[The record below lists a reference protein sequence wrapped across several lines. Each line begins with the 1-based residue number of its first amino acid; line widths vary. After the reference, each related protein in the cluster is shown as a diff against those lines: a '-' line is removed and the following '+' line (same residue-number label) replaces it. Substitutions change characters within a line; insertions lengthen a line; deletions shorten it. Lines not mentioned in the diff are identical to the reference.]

1 MEKIRTN
8 HIRVE
13 FLWKEFLEDYDFFKI
28 EYGDV
33 DFDNITGIYCKLEGL
48 CPNSAICAF
57 NKMAK
62 NAQPGESSKHRILLF
77 ASSKKEKVTVAQLQ
91 ECMKKVNV
99 KIKQITYCP
108 AHNEGIYTYNMLNLL
123 LSMIPNRN
131 KTLSYAHGKLICGTC
146 SSIYN
151 KGRSAG
157 EELGLHISFD
167 YDNLLTAHTLTFAEE
182 DRVEQKKKKGSSV
195 YHLEFDEKR
204 IYFSSKKKKGT
215 QEYYNHPS
223 FLRKDNKNR
232 IPFLGFGDVEHFE
245 ESQAYIIRTVL
256 QEFLTTYSKYISVDP
271 IEYKK
276 PMLLKAQD
284 AEFKKEDELLRDMLS
299 TSWIDIVC
307 HTSEAGVEELRNLI
321 EQKSREYIKK
331 LFSNN
336 FEGCYEKDKS
346 KKQICIRIVGDKY
359 QEGELSDSKRKALD
373 HRRLKEKVDLIE
385 KKIPTQD
392 VMIKSEI
399 EMATI
404 KNIFR
409 QILIKDYCIKE
420 TLPQYMI
427 DRFKGCVITY
437 AEKKT
442 NDLYYFVQLTIGKDG
457 LIIYKVEEPRL
468 SHDDVITVMGEN
480 FESYEY
486 HIPAFK
492 KGYNK
497 NFIYCIEKDGI
508 TYNIYDTCEFVFPE
522 MEEIHQALVEL
533 KNVQVPVV
541 IYHDLMD
548 MVQRDESKVLCKQ
561 RIREYADNVP
571 HDLFYSDIKKLGKEA
586 PLEEKLTRKLM
597 RFVTSKYNI
606 KKGQDF
612 RTAGRSE
619 ETLAACVNVHY
630 WKQDAKLWKYCAGPN
645 TKGKFDSI
653 NHKVYVRELVS
664 DMTPNE
670 AFVNELIY
678 SLGDGWNKINEFS
691 VHPSIFKFL
700 KERLEIYKAQEQLNE
715 LTKKLKYKYFLG

>member
-1 MEKIRTN
+1 MI
-8 HIRVE
+8 VE

-28 EYGDV
+28 EYDNV
-33 DFDNITGIYCKLEGL
+33 DFDNITSIYCKLEGL
-48 CPNSAICAF
+48 YPNSAICAF

-62 NAQPGESSKHRILLF
+62 NTQSGESSKHRIFLF
-77 ASSKKEKVTVAQLQ
+77 ASSKKEKLTMALLQ
-91 ECMKKVNV
+91 ECLKKVNV
-99 KIKQITYCP
+99 KIKQITYRP
-108 AHNEGIYTYNMLNLL
+108 AYDEGIHTNNMLNLL

-151 KGRSAG
+151 KVRSAG

-167 YDNLLTAHTLTFAEE
+167 YDNLLTARTLTFAEE
-182 DRVEQKKKKGSSV
+182 DKVKKNNKKDSPV

-215 QEYYNHPS
+215 KEYYNHPS
-223 FLRKDNKNR
+223 VFRKDNKNH
-232 IPFLGFGDVEHFE
+232 IPFLGFSDIEHFE
-245 ESQAYIIRTVL
+245 ESQAYLIRSVL
-256 QEFLTTYSKYISVDP
+256 QDFLTTYSKYVFVNP

-276 PMLLKAQD
+276 PTLLKAQD

-299 TSWIDIVC
+299 TSWIEIAC
-307 HTSEAGVEELRNLI
+307 HTTETGVEKLRSLI

-331 LFSNN
+331 LFGNS
-336 FEGCYEKDKS
+336 FEGCHEKDKS
-346 KKQICIRIVGDKY
+346 RKQICIRIVGDKD
-359 QEGELSDSKRKALD
+359 QEEKLSDSEHQTLD
-373 HRRLKEKVDLIE
+373 YRRLKEKMELIE

-399 EMATI
+399 EAATI

-420 TLPQYMI
+420 ALPQYMI

-437 AEKKT
+437 AEKKKK
-442 NDLYYFVQLTIGKDG
+442 NLYYFVQLTIGKDG
-457 LIIYKVEEPRL
+457 SIAYKVGEPQL
-468 SHDDVITVMGEN
+468 THDGVITVLGEN

-492 KGYNK
+492 KGYNE

-522 MEEIHQALVEL
+522 MEEIHRALVGL
-533 KNVQVPVV
+533 KNIQVPVEV
-541 IYHDLMD
+541 YHDLMD
-548 MVQRDESKVLCKQ
+548 MVQSNESKVLCKQ
-561 RIREYADNVP
+561 RIREYADNVS

-586 PLEEKLTRKLM
+586 PPEEKLTRKLM

-645 TKGKFDSI
+645 TKGNFHSI
-653 NHKVYVRELVS
+653 NHKVYVREILS
-664 DMTPNE
+664 DITPDE

-715 LTKKLKYKYFLG
+715 LTKKVK

>member
-1 MEKIRTN
+1 MI
-8 HIRVE
+8 VE

-28 EYGDV
+28 EYDNV
-33 DFDNITGIYCKLEGL
+33 DFDNITSIYCKLEGL
-48 CPNSAICAF
+48 YPNSAICAF

-62 NAQPGESSKHRILLF
+62 NTQSGESSKHRIFLF
-77 ASSKKEKVTVAQLQ
+77 ASSKKEKLTMALLQ
-91 ECMKKVNV
+91 ECLKKVNV
-99 KIKQITYCP
+99 KIKQITYRP
-108 AHNEGIYTYNMLNLL
+108 AYDEGIHTNNMLNLL

-167 YDNLLTAHTLTFAEE
+167 YDNLLTARTLTFAEE
-182 DRVEQKKKKGSSV
+182 DKVKKNNKKDSPV

-215 QEYYNHPS
+215 KEYYNHPS
-223 FLRKDNKNR
+223 VFRKDNKNH
-232 IPFLGFGDVEHFE
+232 IPFLGFSDIEHFE
-245 ESQAYIIRTVL
+245 ESQAYLIRSVP
-256 QEFLTTYSKYISVDP
+256 QDFLTTYSKYVFVNP

-276 PMLLKAQD
+276 PTLLKAQD

-299 TSWIDIVC
+299 TSWIEIAC
-307 HTSEAGVEELRNLI
+307 HTTETGVEKLRSLI

-331 LFSNN
+331 LFGNS
-336 FEGCYEKDKS
+336 FEGCHEKDKS
-346 KKQICIRIVGDKY
+346 RKQICIRIVGDKD
-359 QEGELSDSKRKALD
+359 QEEKLSDSEHQTLD
-373 HRRLKEKVDLIE
+373 YRRLKEKMELIE

-399 EMATI
+399 EAATI

-420 TLPQYMI
+420 ALPQYMI

-437 AEKKT
+437 AEKKKK
-442 NDLYYFVQLTIGKDG
+442 NLYYFVQLTIGKDG
-457 LIIYKVEEPRL
+457 SIAYKVGEPQL
-468 SHDDVITVMGEN
+468 THDGVITVLGEN

-492 KGYNK
+492 KGYNE

-522 MEEIHQALVEL
+522 MEEIHRALVGL
-533 KNVQVPVV
+533 KNIQVPVEV
-541 IYHDLMD
+541 YHDLMD
-548 MVQRDESKVLCKQ
+548 MVQSNESKVLCKQ
-561 RIREYADNVP
+561 RIREYADNVS

-586 PLEEKLTRKLM
+586 PPEEKLTRKLM

-645 TKGKFDSI
+645 TKGNFHSI
-653 NHKVYVRELVS
+653 NHKVYVREILS
-664 DMTPNE
+664 DITPDE

-715 LTKKLKYKYFLG
+715 LTKKVK

>member
-1 MEKIRTN
+1 MI
-8 HIRVE
+8 VE

-28 EYGDV
+28 EYDNV
-33 DFDNITGIYCKLEGL
+33 DFDNITSIYCKLEGL
-48 CPNSAICAF
+48 YPNSAICAF

-62 NAQPGESSKHRILLF
+62 NTQSGESSKHRIFLF
-77 ASSKKEKVTVAQLQ
+77 ASSKKEKLTMALLQ
-91 ECMKKVNV
+91 ECLKKVNV
-99 KIKQITYCP
+99 KIKQITYRP
-108 AHNEGIYTYNMLNLL
+108 AYDEGIHTNNMLNLL

-167 YDNLLTAHTLTFAEE
+167 YDNLLTARTLTFAEE
-182 DRVEQKKKKGSSV
+182 DKVKKNNKKDSPV

-215 QEYYNHPS
+215 KEYYNHPS
-223 FLRKDNKNR
+223 VFRKDNKNH
-232 IPFLGFGDVEHFE
+232 IPFLGFSDIEHFE
-245 ESQAYIIRTVL
+245 ESQAYLIRSVL
-256 QEFLTTYSKYISVDP
+256 QDFLTTYSKYVFVNP

-276 PMLLKAQD
+276 PTLLKAQD

-299 TSWIDIVC
+299 TSWIEIAC
-307 HTSEAGVEELRNLI
+307 HTTETGVEKLRSLI

-331 LFSNN
+331 LFGNS
-336 FEGCYEKDKS
+336 FEGCHEKDKS
-346 KKQICIRIVGDKY
+346 RKQICIRIVGDKD
-359 QEGELSDSKRKALD
+359 QEEKLSDSEHQTLD
-373 HRRLKEKVDLIE
+373 YRRLKEKMELIE

-399 EMATI
+399 EAATI

-420 TLPQYMI
+420 ALPQYMI

-437 AEKKT
+437 AEKKKK
-442 NDLYYFVQLTIGKDG
+442 NLYYFVQLTIGKDG
-457 LIIYKVEEPRL
+457 SIAYKVGEPRL
-468 SHDDVITVMGEN
+468 THDGMITVLGEN

-492 KGYNK
+492 KGYNE

-522 MEEIHQALVEL
+522 MEEIHRALVGL
-533 KNVQVPVV
+533 KNIQVPVEV
-541 IYHDLMD
+541 YHDLMD
-548 MVQRDESKVLCKQ
+548 MVQSNESKVLCKQ
-561 RIREYADNVP
+561 RIREYADNVS

-586 PLEEKLTRKLM
+586 PPEEKLTRKLM

-645 TKGKFDSI
+645 TKGNFHSI
-653 NHKVYVRELVS
+653 NHKVYVREILS
-664 DMTPNE
+664 DITPDE

-715 LTKKLKYKYFLG
+715 LTKKVK

>member
-1 MEKIRTN
+1 MI
-8 HIRVE
+8 VE

-28 EYGDV
+28 EYDNV
-33 DFDNITGIYCKLEGL
+33 DFDNITSIYCKLEGL
-48 CPNSAICAF
+48 YPNSAICAF

-62 NAQPGESSKHRILLF
+62 NTQSGESSKHRIFLF
-77 ASSKKEKVTVAQLQ
+77 ASSKKEKLTMALLQ
-91 ECMKKVNV
+91 ECLKKVNV
-99 KIKQITYCP
+99 KIKQITYRP
-108 AHNEGIYTYNMLNLL
+108 AYDEGIHTNNMLNLL

-167 YDNLLTAHTLTFAEE
+167 YDNLLTARTLTFAEE
-182 DRVEQKKKKGSSV
+182 DKVKKNNKKDSPV

-215 QEYYNHPS
+215 KEYYNHPS
-223 FLRKDNKNR
+223 VFRKDNKNH
-232 IPFLGFGDVEHFE
+232 IPFLGFSDIEHFE
-245 ESQAYIIRTVL
+245 ESQAYLIRSVL
-256 QEFLTTYSKYISVDP
+256 QDFLTTYSKYVFVNP

-276 PMLLKAQD
+276 PTLLKAQD

-299 TSWIDIVC
+299 TSWIEIAC
-307 HTSEAGVEELRNLI
+307 HTTETGVEKLRSLI

-331 LFSNN
+331 LFGNS
-336 FEGCYEKDKS
+336 FEGCHEKDKS
-346 KKQICIRIVGDKY
+346 RKQICIRIVGDKD
-359 QEGELSDSKRKALD
+359 QEEKLSDSEHQTLD
-373 HRRLKEKVDLIE
+373 YRRLKEKMELIE

-399 EMATI
+399 EAATI

-420 TLPQYMI
+420 ALPQYMI

-437 AEKKT
+437 AEKKKK
-442 NDLYYFVQLTIGKDG
+442 NLYYFVQLTIGKDG
-457 LIIYKVEEPRL
+457 SIAYKVGEPRL
-468 SHDDVITVMGEN
+468 THDGMITILGEN
-480 FESYEY
+480 FESHEY
-486 HIPAFK
+486 HIPVFK
-492 KGYNK
+492 KGYNE

-522 MEEIHQALVEL
+522 MEEIHRALVGL
-533 KNVQVPVV
+533 KNIQVPVEV
-541 IYHDLMD
+541 YHDLMD
-548 MVQRDESKVLCKQ
+548 MVQSNESKVLCKQ
-561 RIREYADNVP
+561 RIREYADNVS

-586 PLEEKLTRKLM
+586 PPEEKLTRKLM

-645 TKGKFDSI
+645 TKGNFHSI
-653 NHKVYVRELVS
+653 NHKVYVREILS
-664 DMTPNE
+664 DITPDE

-715 LTKKLKYKYFLG
+715 LTKKVK

>member
-1 MEKIRTN
+1 MI
-8 HIRVE
+8 VE

-28 EYGDV
+28 EYDNV
-33 DFDNITGIYCKLEGL
+33 DFDNITSIYCKLEGL
-48 CPNSAICAF
+48 YPNSAICAF

-62 NAQPGESSKHRILLF
+62 NTQSGESSKHRIFLF
-77 ASSKKEKVTVAQLQ
+77 ASSKKEKLTMALLQ
-91 ECMKKVNV
+91 ECLKKVNV
-99 KIKQITYCP
+99 KIKQITYRP
-108 AHNEGIYTYNMLNLL
+108 AYDEGIHTNNMLNLL

-167 YDNLLTAHTLTFAEE
+167 YDNLLTARTLTFAEE
-182 DRVEQKKKKGSSV
+182 DKVKKNNKKDSPV

-215 QEYYNHPS
+215 KEYYNHPS
-223 FLRKDNKNR
+223 VFRKDNKNH
-232 IPFLGFGDVEHFE
+232 IPFLGFSDIEHFE
-245 ESQAYIIRTVL
+245 ESQAYLIRSVL
-256 QEFLTTYSKYISVDP
+256 QDFLTTYSKYVFVNP

-276 PMLLKAQD
+276 PTLLKAQD

-299 TSWIDIVC
+299 TSWIEIAC
-307 HTSEAGVEELRNLI
+307 HTTETGVEKLRSLI

-331 LFSNN
+331 LFGNS
-336 FEGCYEKDKS
+336 FEGCHEKDKS
-346 KKQICIRIVGDKY
+346 RKQICIRIVGDKD
-359 QEGELSDSKRKALD
+359 QEEKLSDSEHQTLD
-373 HRRLKEKVDLIE
+373 YRRLKEKMELIE

-399 EMATI
+399 EAATI

-420 TLPQYMI
+420 ALPQYMI

-437 AEKKT
+437 AEKKKK
-442 NDLYYFVQLTIGKDG
+442 NLYYFVQLTIGKDG
-457 LIIYKVEEPRL
+457 SIAYKVGEPQL
-468 SHDDVITVMGEN
+468 THDGVITVLGEN

-492 KGYNK
+492 KGYNE

-522 MEEIHQALVEL
+522 MEEIHRALVGL
-533 KNVQVPVV
+533 KNIQVPVEV
-541 IYHDLMD
+541 YHALMD
-548 MVQRDESKVLCKQ
+548 MVQSNESKVLCKQ
-561 RIREYADNVP
+561 RIREYADNVS

-586 PLEEKLTRKLM
+586 PPEEKLTRKLM

-645 TKGKFDSI
+645 TKGNFHSI
-653 NHKVYVRELVS
+653 NHKVYVREILS
-664 DMTPNE
+664 DITPDE

-715 LTKKLKYKYFLG
+715 LTKKVK

>member
-1 MEKIRTN
+1 MI
-8 HIRVE
+8 VE

-28 EYGDV
+28 EYDNV
-33 DFDNITGIYCKLEGL
+33 DFDNITSIYCKLEGL
-48 CPNSAICAF
+48 YPNSAICAF

-62 NAQPGESSKHRILLF
+62 NTQSGESSKHRIFLF
-77 ASSKKEKVTVAQLQ
+77 ASSKKEKLTMALLQ
-91 ECMKKVNV
+91 ECLKKVNV
-99 KIKQITYCP
+99 KIKQITYRP
-108 AHNEGIYTYNMLNLL
+108 AYDEGIHTNNMLNLL

-167 YDNLLTAHTLTFAEE
+167 YDNLLTARTLTFAEE
-182 DRVEQKKKKGSSV
+182 DKVKKNNKKDSPV

-215 QEYYNHPS
+215 KEYYNHPS
-223 FLRKDNKNR
+223 VFRKDNKNH
-232 IPFLGFGDVEHFE
+232 IPFLGFSDIEHFE
-245 ESQAYIIRTVL
+245 ESQAYLIRSVL
-256 QEFLTTYSKYISVDP
+256 QDFLTTYSKYVFVNP

-276 PMLLKAQD
+276 PTLLKAQD

-299 TSWIDIVC
+299 TSWIEIAC
-307 HTSEAGVEELRNLI
+307 HTTETGVEKLRSLI

-331 LFSNN
+331 LFGNS
-336 FEGCYEKDKS
+336 FEGCHEKGKS
-346 KKQICIRIVGDKY
+346 RKQICIRIVGDKD
-359 QEGELSDSKRKALD
+359 QEEKLSDSEHQTLD
-373 HRRLKEKVDLIE
+373 YRRLKEKMELIE

-399 EMATI
+399 EAATI

-420 TLPQYMI
+420 ALPQYMI

-437 AEKKT
+437 AEKKKK
-442 NDLYYFVQLTIGKDG
+442 NLYYFVQLTIGKDG
-457 LIIYKVEEPRL
+457 SIAYKVGEPQL
-468 SHDDVITVMGEN
+468 THDGVITVLGEN

-492 KGYNK
+492 KGYNE

-522 MEEIHQALVEL
+522 MEEIHRALVGL
-533 KNVQVPVV
+533 KNIQVPVEV
-541 IYHDLMD
+541 YHDLMD
-548 MVQRDESKVLCKQ
+548 MVQSNESKVLCKQ
-561 RIREYADNVP
+561 RIREYADNVS

-586 PLEEKLTRKLM
+586 PPEEKLTRKLM

-645 TKGKFDSI
+645 TKGNFHSI
-653 NHKVYVRELVS
+653 NHKVYVREILS
-664 DMTPNE
+664 DITPDE

-715 LTKKLKYKYFLG
+715 LTKKVK

>member
-62 NAQPGESSKHRILLF
+62 NAQPGESSKHRIFLF

-245 ESQAYIIRTVL
+245 ESQAYIIRT
-256 QEFLTTYSKYISVDP
+256 
-271 IEYKK
+271 
-276 PMLLKAQD
+276 
-284 AEFKKEDELLRDMLS
+284 
-299 TSWIDIVC
+299 
-307 HTSEAGVEELRNLI
+307 
-321 EQKSREYIKK
+321 
-331 LFSNN
+331 
-336 FEGCYEKDKS
+336 
-346 KKQICIRIVGDKY
+346 VGDKY

>member
-8 HIRVE
+8 HMIVE

-28 EYGDV
+28 EYGNV
-33 DFDNITGIYCKLEGL
+33 DFDNITSIYCKLEGL
-48 CPNSAICAF
+48 YPNSAICAF

-62 NAQPGESSKHRILLF
+62 NTQPGESSKHRIFLF
-77 ASSKKEKVTVAQLQ
+77 ASSKKEKLTMALLQ
-91 ECMKKVNV
+91 ECLKNVNV
-99 KIKQITYCP
+99 KIKQITYRP
-108 AHNEGIYTYNMLNLL
+108 AYDEGIYTNNMLNLL

-131 KTLSYAHGKLICGTC
+131 KALSYAHGKLICGTC

-167 YDNLLTAHTLTFAEE
+167 YDNLLTARTLTFAEE
-182 DRVEQKKKKGSSV
+182 DKIKKKNKKDSLV

-215 QEYYNHPS
+215 KEYYNHPS
-223 FLRKDNKNR
+223 VFRKDNKNH
-232 IPFLGFGDVEHFE
+232 IPFLGFGDIEHFE
-245 ESQAYIIRTVL
+245 ESQAYLIRSVL
-256 QEFLTTYSKYISVDP
+256 QDFLTTYSKYVSVNP

-276 PMLLKAQD
+276 PTLLKAQD
-284 AEFKKEDELLRDMLS
+284 AEFRKEDELLRDMLS
-299 TSWIDIVC
+299 TSWIEIAC
-307 HTSEAGVEELRNLI
+307 HTTETGVEKLRNLI

-331 LFSNN
+331 LFGNS
-336 FEGCYEKDKS
+336 FEGYHEKDKS
-346 KKQICIRIVGDKY
+346 RKQICIRIVGDKD
-359 QEGELSDSKRKALD
+359 QEEKLSDSERQTLD
-373 HRRLKEKVDLIE
+373 YRRLKEKMELIE

-399 EMATI
+399 EAATI

-409 QILIKDYCIKE
+409 QILIKDYCIKGA
-420 TLPQYMI
+420 LPQYMI

-437 AEKKT
+437 AERKT
-442 NDLYYFVQLTIGKDG
+442 NSSLYYFIQLTIDKDG
-457 LIIYKVEEPRL
+457 SIAYKVEEPRL
-468 SHDDVITVMGEN
+468 PHDNVITVMGES
-480 FESYEY
+480 FESHEY
-486 HIPAFK
+486 HIPAFN

-497 NFIYCIEKDGI
+497 DFIYCIEKDGI

-522 MEEIHQALVEL
+522 MEEIHRALVEL
-533 KNVQVPVV
+533 KNVQVPVEV
-541 IYHDLMD
+541 YNGLMD
-548 MVQRDESKVLCKQ
+548 MVQSNESKALCRR
-561 RIREYADNVP
+561 RINEYADTV
-571 HDLFYSDIKKLGKEA
+571 HHGLLYADIRKLGKEA
-586 PLEEKLTRKLM
+586 PKEEKLTLKLM

-612 RTAGRSE
+612 RTASRSE

-630 WKQDAKLWKYCAGPN
+630 WKQDTKLWKYCAGPN
-645 TKGKFDSI
+645 TKGNFHSI
-653 NHKVYVRELVS
+653 NHKVYVRELLS
-664 DMTPNE
+664 DITPNE

-700 KERLEIYKAQEQLNE
+700 KEHLEVYKAQEQLNE
-715 LTKKLKYKYFLG
+715 LTKKVK

>member
-1 MEKIRTN
+1 MI
-8 HIRVE
+8 VE

-28 EYGDV
+28 EYDNV
-33 DFDNITGIYCKLEGL
+33 DFDNITSIYCKLEGL
-48 CPNSAICAF
+48 YPNSAICAF

-62 NAQPGESSKHRILLF
+62 NTQSGESSKHRIFLF
-77 ASSKKEKVTVAQLQ
+77 ASSKKEKLTMALLQ
-91 ECMKKVNV
+91 ECLKKVNV
-99 KIKQITYCP
+99 KIKQITYRP
-108 AHNEGIYTYNMLNLL
+108 AYDEGIHTNNMLNLL

-167 YDNLLTAHTLTFAEE
+167 YDNLLTARTLTFAEE
-182 DRVEQKKKKGSSV
+182 DKVKKNNKKDSPV

-215 QEYYNHPS
+215 KEYYNHPS
-223 FLRKDNKNR
+223 VFRKDNKNH
-232 IPFLGFGDVEHFE
+232 IPFLGFSDIEHFE
-245 ESQAYIIRTVL
+245 ESQAYLIRSVL
-256 QEFLTTYSKYISVDP
+256 QDFLTTYSKYVFVNP

-276 PMLLKAQD
+276 PTLLKAQD

-299 TSWIDIVC
+299 TSWIEIAC
-307 HTSEAGVEELRNLI
+307 HTTETGVEKLRSLI

-331 LFSNN
+331 LFGNS
-336 FEGCYEKDKS
+336 FEGCHEKDKS
-346 KKQICIRIVGDKY
+346 RKQICIRIVGDKD
-359 QEGELSDSKRKALD
+359 QEEKLSDSEHQTLD
-373 HRRLKEKVDLIE
+373 YRRLKEKMELIE

-399 EMATI
+399 EAATI

-420 TLPQYMI
+420 ALPQYMI

-437 AEKKT
+437 AEKKKK
-442 NDLYYFVQLTIGKDG
+442 NLYYFVQLTIGKDG
-457 LIIYKVEEPRL
+457 SIAYKVGEPQL
-468 SHDDVITVMGEN
+468 THDGVITVLGEN

-492 KGYNK
+492 KGYNE

-522 MEEIHQALVEL
+522 MEEIHRALVGL
-533 KNVQVPVV
+533 KNIQVPVEV
-541 IYHDLMD
+541 YHDLMD
-548 MVQRDESKVLCKQ
+548 MVQSNESKVLCKQ
-561 RIREYADNVP
+561 RIREYADNVS

-586 PLEEKLTRKLM
+586 PPEEKLTRKLM

-645 TKGKFDSI
+645 TKGNFHSI
-653 NHKVYVRELVS
+653 NHKVYVREILS
-664 DMTPNE
+664 DITPDE

-678 SLGDGWNKINEFS
+678 SLVDGWNKINEFS

-715 LTKKLKYKYFLG
+715 LTKKVK

>member
-8 HIRVE
+8 HMIVE

-28 EYGDV
+28 EYDNV
-33 DFDNITGIYCKLEGL
+33 DFDNITSIYCKLEGL
-48 CPNSAICAF
+48 YPNSAICAF

-62 NAQPGESSKHRILLF
+62 NTQSGESSKHRIFLF
-77 ASSKKEKVTVAQLQ
+77 ASSKKEKLTMALLQ
-91 ECMKKVNV
+91 ECLKKVNV
-99 KIKQITYCP
+99 KIKQITYRP
-108 AHNEGIYTYNMLNLL
+108 AYDEGIHTNNILNLL

-167 YDNLLTAHTLTFAEE
+167 YDNLLTARTLTFAEE
-182 DRVEQKKKKGSSV
+182 DKVKKNNKKDSPV

-215 QEYYNHPS
+215 KEYYNHPS
-223 FLRKDNKNR
+223 VFRKDNKNH
-232 IPFLGFGDVEHFE
+232 IPFLGFSDIEHFE
-245 ESQAYIIRTVL
+245 ESQAYLIRSVL
-256 QEFLTTYSKYISVDP
+256 QDFLTTYSKYVFVNP
-271 IEYKK
+271 IEYKR
-276 PMLLKAQD
+276 PTLLKAQD

-299 TSWIDIVC
+299 TSWIEIAC
-307 HTSEAGVEELRNLI
+307 HTTETGVEKLRSLI

-331 LFSNN
+331 LFDNS
-336 FEGCYEKDKS
+336 FEGCHEKDKS
-346 KKQICIRIVGDKY
+346 RKQICIRIVGDKD
-359 QEGELSDSKRKALD
+359 QEEKLSDSEHQTLD
-373 HRRLKEKVDLIE
+373 YRRLKEKMELIE

-399 EMATI
+399 EAATI

-420 TLPQYMI
+420 ALPQYMI

-437 AEKKT
+437 AEKKKK
-442 NDLYYFVQLTIGKDG
+442 NLYYFVQLTIGKDG
-457 LIIYKVEEPRL
+457 SIAYKVGEPRL
-468 SHDDVITVMGEN
+468 THDGMITILGEN
-480 FESYEY
+480 FESHEY

-492 KGYNK
+492 KGYNE

-522 MEEIHQALVEL
+522 MEEIHRALVGL
-533 KNVQVPVV
+533 KNIQVPVEV
-541 IYHDLMD
+541 YHDLMD
-548 MVQRDESKVLCKQ
+548 MVQSNESKVLCKQ
-561 RIREYADNVP
+561 RIREYADNVS

-586 PLEEKLTRKLM
+586 PPEEKLTRKLM

-645 TKGKFDSI
+645 TKGNFHSI
-653 NHKVYVRELVS
+653 NHKVYVREILS
-664 DMTPNE
+664 DITPDE

-715 LTKKLKYKYFLG
+715 LTKKVK

>member
-1 MEKIRTN
+1 MI
-8 HIRVE
+8 VE

-28 EYGDV
+28 EYDNV
-33 DFDNITGIYCKLEGL
+33 DFDNITSIYCKLEGL
-48 CPNSAICAF
+48 YPNSAICAF

-62 NAQPGESSKHRILLF
+62 NTQSGESSKHRIFLF
-77 ASSKKEKVTVAQLQ
+77 ASSKKEKLTMALLQ
-91 ECMKKVNV
+91 ECLKKVNV
-99 KIKQITYCP
+99 KIKQITYRP
-108 AHNEGIYTYNMLNLL
+108 AYDEGIHTNNMLNLL

-167 YDNLLTAHTLTFAEE
+167 YDNLLTARTLTFAEE
-182 DRVEQKKKKGSSV
+182 DKVKKNNKKDSPV

-215 QEYYNHPS
+215 KEYYNHPS
-223 FLRKDNKNR
+223 VFRKDNKNH
-232 IPFLGFGDVEHFE
+232 IPFLGFSDIEHFE
-245 ESQAYIIRTVL
+245 ESQAYLIRSVL
-256 QEFLTTYSKYISVDP
+256 QDFLTTYSKYVFVNP

-276 PMLLKAQD
+276 PTLLKAQD

-299 TSWIDIVC
+299 TSWIEIAC
-307 HTSEAGVEELRNLI
+307 HTTETGAEKLRSLI

-331 LFSNN
+331 LFGNS
-336 FEGCYEKDKS
+336 FEGCHEKDKS
-346 KKQICIRIVGDKY
+346 RKQICIRIVGDKD
-359 QEGELSDSKRKALD
+359 QEEKLSDSEHQTLD
-373 HRRLKEKVDLIE
+373 YRRLKEKMELIE

-399 EMATI
+399 EAATI

-420 TLPQYMI
+420 ALPQYMI

-437 AEKKT
+437 AEKKKK
-442 NDLYYFVQLTIGKDG
+442 NLYYFVQLTIGKDG
-457 LIIYKVEEPRL
+457 SIAYKVGEPQL
-468 SHDDVITVMGEN
+468 THDGVITVLGEN

-492 KGYNK
+492 KGYNE

-522 MEEIHQALVEL
+522 MEEIHRALVGL
-533 KNVQVPVV
+533 KNIQVPVEV
-541 IYHDLMD
+541 YHDLMD
-548 MVQRDESKVLCKQ
+548 MVQSNESKVLCKQ
-561 RIREYADNVP
+561 RIREYADNVS

-586 PLEEKLTRKLM
+586 PPEEKLTRKLM

-645 TKGKFDSI
+645 TKGNFHSI
-653 NHKVYVRELVS
+653 NHKVYVREILS
-664 DMTPNE
+664 DITPDE

-715 LTKKLKYKYFLG
+715 LTKKVK

>member
-1 MEKIRTN
+1 MI
-8 HIRVE
+8 VE

-28 EYGDV
+28 EYDNV
-33 DFDNITGIYCKLEGL
+33 DFDNITSIYCKLEGL
-48 CPNSAICAF
+48 YPNSAICAF

-62 NAQPGESSKHRILLF
+62 NTQSGESSKHRIFLF
-77 ASSKKEKVTVAQLQ
+77 ASSKKEKLTMALLQ
-91 ECMKKVNV
+91 ECLKKVNV
-99 KIKQITYCP
+99 KIKQITYRP
-108 AHNEGIYTYNMLNLL
+108 AYDEGIHTNNMLNLL

-167 YDNLLTAHTLTFAEE
+167 YDNLLTARTLTFAEE
-182 DRVEQKKKKGSSV
+182 DKVKKNNKKDSPV

-215 QEYYNHPS
+215 KEYYNHPS
-223 FLRKDNKNR
+223 VFRKDNKNH
-232 IPFLGFGDVEHFE
+232 IPFLGFSDIEHFE
-245 ESQAYIIRTVL
+245 ESQAYLIRSVL
-256 QEFLTTYSKYISVDP
+256 QDFLTTYSKYVFVNP

-276 PMLLKAQD
+276 PTLLKAQD

-299 TSWIDIVC
+299 TSWIEIAC
-307 HTSEAGVEELRNLI
+307 HTTETGVEKLRSLI

-331 LFSNN
+331 LFGNS
-336 FEGCYEKDKS
+336 FEGCHEKDKS
-346 KKQICIRIVGDKY
+346 RKQICIRIVGDKD
-359 QEGELSDSKRKALD
+359 QKEKLSDSEHQTLD
-373 HRRLKEKVDLIE
+373 YRRLKEKMELIE

-399 EMATI
+399 EAATI

-420 TLPQYMI
+420 ALPQYMI

-437 AEKKT
+437 AEKKKK
-442 NDLYYFVQLTIGKDG
+442 NLYYFVQLTIGKDG
-457 LIIYKVEEPRL
+457 SIAYKVGEPQL
-468 SHDDVITVMGEN
+468 THDGVITVLGEN

-492 KGYNK
+492 KGYNE

-522 MEEIHQALVEL
+522 MEEIHRALVGL
-533 KNVQVPVV
+533 KNIQVPVEV
-541 IYHDLMD
+541 YHDLMD
-548 MVQRDESKVLCKQ
+548 MVQSNESKVLCKQ
-561 RIREYADNVP
+561 RIREYADNVS

-586 PLEEKLTRKLM
+586 PPEEKLTRKLM

-645 TKGKFDSI
+645 TKGNFHSI
-653 NHKVYVRELVS
+653 NHKVYVREILS
-664 DMTPNE
+664 DITPDE

-715 LTKKLKYKYFLG
+715 LTKKVK

>member
-1 MEKIRTN
+1 
-8 HIRVE
+8 
-13 FLWKEFLEDYDFFKI
+13 
-28 EYGDV
+28 
-33 DFDNITGIYCKLEGL
+33 
-48 CPNSAICAF
+48 
-57 NKMAK
+57 MAK
-62 NAQPGESSKHRILLF
+62 NTQSGESSKHRIFLF
-77 ASSKKEKVTVAQLQ
+77 ASSKKEKLTMALLQ
-91 ECMKKVNV
+91 ECLKKVNV
-99 KIKQITYCP
+99 KIKQITYRP
-108 AHNEGIYTYNMLNLL
+108 AYDEGIHTNNILNLL

-167 YDNLLTAHTLTFAEE
+167 YDNLLTARTLTFAEE
-182 DRVEQKKKKGSSV
+182 DKVKKNNKKDSPV

-215 QEYYNHPS
+215 KEYYNHPS
-223 FLRKDNKNR
+223 VFRKDNKNH
-232 IPFLGFGDVEHFE
+232 IPFLGFSDIEHFE
-245 ESQAYIIRTVL
+245 ESQAYLIRSVL
-256 QEFLTTYSKYISVDP
+256 QDFLTTYSKYVFVNP
-271 IEYKK
+271 IEYKR
-276 PMLLKAQD
+276 PTLLKAQD

-299 TSWIDIVC
+299 TSWIEIAC
-307 HTSEAGVEELRNLI
+307 HTTETGVEKLRSLI

-331 LFSNN
+331 LFGNS
-336 FEGCYEKDKS
+336 FEGCHEKDKS
-346 KKQICIRIVGDKY
+346 RKQICIRIVGDKD
-359 QEGELSDSKRKALD
+359 QEEKLSDSEHQTLD
-373 HRRLKEKVDLIE
+373 YRRLKEKMELIE

-399 EMATI
+399 EAATI

-420 TLPQYMI
+420 ALPQYMI

-437 AEKKT
+437 AEKKKK
-442 NDLYYFVQLTIGKDG
+442 NLYYFVQLTIGKDG
-457 LIIYKVEEPRL
+457 SIAYKVGEPRL
-468 SHDDVITVMGEN
+468 THDGMITILGEN
-480 FESYEY
+480 FESHEY

-492 KGYNK
+492 KGYNE

-522 MEEIHQALVEL
+522 MEEIHRALVGL
-533 KNVQVPVV
+533 KNIQVPVEV
-541 IYHDLMD
+541 YHDLMD
-548 MVQRDESKVLCKQ
+548 MVQSNESKVLCKQ
-561 RIREYADNVP
+561 RIREYADNVS

-586 PLEEKLTRKLM
+586 PPEEKLTRKLM

-645 TKGKFDSI
+645 TKGNFHSI
-653 NHKVYVRELVS
+653 NHKVYVREILS
-664 DMTPNE
+664 DITPDE

-715 LTKKLKYKYFLG
+715 LTKKVK